1 MKTKN
6 NRQFWK
12 AFFLLPVILLIGNFV
27 FTALAE
33 KGSSNDKK
41 DVVAKIEEE
50 KTYLDPMKGSMQPVM
65 INPMK
70 QQLIGVKKY
79 TVQEKKL
86 VKTIRTVGRVEYDE
100 RLLREVNLKVEGWVE
115 RLYADY
121 EGKYVREGEPLFKLY
136 SPELLNA
143 QEEYLLTTSGRTS
156 SSLKSSAKTKLL
168 LWDISESQ
176 INRLEKSKKPTTLL
190 EILSPTSGYIISK
203 SIIEGGHVK
212 PGQPLLQIADIKKVW
227 ILGDIYENELPFIKL
242 GQKVTITSQSFPGR
256 YYSGNIAYIYPNL
269 NLQTRSVKI
278 RIEMENPEEIL
289 KPGMFTNIQIDV
301 DKGSHLA
308 VPESAVLNSGVR
320 KVVFVSKGNGIL
332 TPNEV
337 DTGSLINGYYPIK
350 KGLAKG
356 DVVVSSANFFL
367 DSESQLTATM
377 EGMMGLVGMGDWKME
392 HSKMGEMDM
401 SGMDMGAMQGMKMG
415 EGSDSKNEGTMN
427 MQEGDKTEGETE

>member
-1 MKTKN
+1 MKTWKN
-6 NRQFWK
+6 KYLFK
-12 AFFLLPVILLIGNFV
+12 ALFIICVLLGSGVFGFL
-27 FTALAE
+27 ALAE
-33 KGSSNDKK
+33 KGSSNDTQ
-41 DVVAKIEEE
+41 DTAAKVE
-50 KTYLDPMKGSMQPVM
+50 KEGTYLDPMKDSMGTVM

-115 RLYADY
+115 RLYADF

-176 INRLEKSKKPTTLL
+176 INKLEKSKKPTTRL
-190 EILSPTSGYIISK
+190 EILSPASGYIISK

-212 PGQPLLQIADIKKVW
+212 PGQTLLQIADIKKVW
-227 ILGDIYENELPFIKL
+227 ILGDIYENELPFIEL
-242 GQKVTITSQSFPGR
+242 GQKVTITSQSFAGR
-256 YYSGNIAYIYPNL
+256 YYSGAIAYIYPNL
-269 NLQTRSVKI
+269 NLKTRSVKI
-278 RIEMENPEEIL
+278 RIEMENPEEVL
-289 KPGMFTNIQIDV
+289 KPGMFTNIQIEV
-301 DKGSHLA
+301 DKGIHLA

-320 KVVFVSKGNGIL
+320 KVVFVSKGNGMF
-332 TPNEV
+332 TPKKV
-337 DTGSLINGYYPIK
+337 SVGSLVSGYYPIQN
-350 KGLAKG
+350 GLAKG
-356 DVVVSSANFFL
+356 DVVVSSGNFFL

-377 EGMMGLVGMGDWKME
+377 EGMMGLIGMGDWKME
-392 HSKMGEMDM
+392 HSKMGE
-401 SGMDMGAMQGMKMG
+401 MDMGAMQGMKMG
-415 EGSDSKNEGTMN
+415 EGSDSKNKGTMN
-427 MQEGDKTEGETE
+427 MQVEEKTKGATE

>member
-1 MKTKN
+1 MKTWKN
-6 NRQFWK
+6 KIFFK
-12 AFFLLPVILLIGNFV
+12 TFFLILAILFLGV
-27 FTALAE
+27 LGLALRAE
-33 KGSSNDKK
+33 KGSSDDKK
-41 DVVAKIEEE
+41 EVIAKVAEE
-50 KTYLDPMKGSMQPVM
+50 KIYLDPMKGSMGTVM

-86 VKTIRTVGRVEYDE
+86 VKTIRTVGRVDYDE
-100 RLLREVNLKVEGWVE
+100 RRLGEVNLKVEGWVE

-121 EGKYVREGEPLFKLY
+121 TGKHVQEGEPLFKLY

-143 QEEYLLTTSGRTS
+143 QEEYLLATTGRTG
-156 SSLKSSAKTKLL
+156 SSLKSSAKTRLL

-176 INRLEKSKKPTTLL
+176 INQLERSKKPTTLL
-190 EILSPTSGYIISK
+190 DILSPTSGYIISK

-212 PGQPLLQIADIKKVW
+212 PGQTLLQIADIKKVW

-242 GQKVTITSQSFPGR
+242 GQKVTITSQAFVEQ
-256 YYSGNIAYIYPNL
+256 YYSGTIAYIYSNL

-289 KPGMFTNIQIDV
+289 KPGMFTNIQIEV

-320 KVVFVSKGNGIL
+320 KVVFVSKGNGIFI
-332 TPNEV
+332 PNEV
-337 DTGSLINGYYPIK
+337 DTGPLISGYYPVQN
-350 KGLAKG
+350 GLAKG

-367 DSESQLTATM
+367 DSESQLMASM
-377 EGMMGLVGMGDWKME
+377 EGMMGLTGMGDWKME

-401 SGMDMGAMQGMKMG
+401 GAMQGMKMDT
-415 EGSDSKNEGTMN
+415 GSDSKTEGAMN
-427 MQEGDKTEGETE
+427 MQEGSKTKGETE